1 MMKTNKSIS
10 GILSLF
16 DLSHLSITEDGKR
29 ISVFSLALPAL
40 MQQVLLTVIGT
51 VNTYMISGYAENAV
65 GATAAASQLITLV
78 NTLPGMVSVGAGVLI
93 NIELGRRDKER
104 AAHYAGAATVFA
116 AILGISALAKE
127 EREHTAEFLLTHPV
141 SRTRILTEKLFA
153 VLTQVLILNLAS
165 ALACFGCMA
174 LVEVD
179 AKLSTMLLIL
189 LAHLIL
195 QLEIAAVT
203 FGLSAFLR
211 RGELGVG
218 LGLVFVLYFLNILS
232 NLTEDLDFLKY
243 ITPFSYTDGS
253 YIVSEQ
259 SLEIKYLAV
268 GIALFALGIVA
279 AYGKYRRKDIA

>member
-1 MMKTNKSIS
+1 MTVFLHELRMN
-10 GILSLF
+10 
-16 DLSHLSITEDGKR
+16 R
-29 ISVFSLALPAL
+29 IAPIIWSVAIAFMLG
-40 MQQVLLTVIGT
+40 VC
-51 VNTYMISGYAENAV
+51 
-65 GATAAASQLITLV
+65 
-78 NTLPGMVSVGAGVLI
+78 VLI
-93 NIELGRRDKER
+93 YPEMSTQMGDIGAMFSEMGAFSDAFGMDQLNFGEFLGYFAIECGNVLGLGG
-104 AAHYAGAATVFA
+104 ALFAAT
-116 AILGISALAKE
+116 LGSSALAKE

-174 LVEVD
+174 LVEVE

-211 RGELGVG
+211 RGELGLG

-232 NLTEDLDFLKY
+232 NLTEDLKFLKY

-259 SLEIKYLAV
+259 ALEIKYLAV
-268 GIALFALGIVA
+268 GIALFALGIA
-279 AYGKYRRKDIA
+279 GAYVKYRRKDIAS